1 MLLKISLAAFAA
13 ATSLLSP
20 VNGSPS
26 GPLTAR
32 APTTSKKV
40 IIQMFEWTWDSVAA
54 ECTAFIGPAG
64 YGFVQGKC
72 ISLSASYYY

>member
-1 MLLKISLAAFAA
+1 MLLKLSLAAFAA
-13 ATSLLSP
+13 AASFLSP
-20 VNGSPS
+20 ANGSPA
-26 GPLTAR
+26 GLLTAR

-64 YGFVQGKC
+64 YGFVQGKG
-72 ISLSASYYY
+72 ISLSVSHYY